1 MSDLSPLTCQEAF
14 DRLGD
19 FADRELVP
27 EDRERVEAHL
37 ALCAR
42 CAREFAFETSVLDAL
57 RRTLRRITVP
67 EGLASRIAARLAEA
81 EPGDPARDPDPD

>member
-42 CAREFAFETSVLDAL
+42 CARE
-57 RRTLRRITVP
+57 
-67 EGLASRIAARLAEA
+67 
-81 EPGDPARDPDPD
+81 